1 MPYDVTI
8 GIPVYNVEKY
18 IRQTLDSAL
27 AQTFPSIEFIICDD
41 CGTDSSID
49 IVKEYQLSSPRGKDI
64 RIVRQHENMGVG
76 CARNLILEEA
86 QSDYIFFLDSDDL
99 IVENAIESLYH
110 YAKKYDADIVYG
122 SMEKVLVY
130 DNNIKFKSID
140 YPFSVFL
147 EENEFAKYVYR
158 KYDGIQASSCNFLVK
173 LDIYRENSLRYYPI
187 NYWEDMTMSIIMPI
201 YISRAVLLPDITYSY
216 MCRTGTLS
224 NYQKRTHID
233 KKEIQTTI
241 WAVNSIKEESDFVRE
256 KVFFPLWINKVMM
269 TCFYIVCTIIRNK
282 DIIYPSFN
290 EREIH
295 NIMHSP
301 LNLWEVLRFRDCFF
315 SNFFLY
321 LLDLMPDAIS
331 IMTIKKIGKLRNLI

>member
-49 IVKEYQLSSPRGKDI
+49 IVMEYQLSHPRGKDI
-64 RIVRQHENMGVG
+64 RIVKQHENMGVG
-76 CARNLILEEA
+76 CARNLIIEKA
-86 QSDYIFFLDSDDL
+86 QSEYIFFLDSDDL
-99 IVENAIESLYH
+99 IVENAIGSLYL
-110 YAKKYDADIVYG
+110 YAKKYNADIVYG

-130 DNNIKFKSID
+130 ENNKKYKSID

-147 EENEFAKYVYR
+147 EDNEFAKYVYR

-173 LDIYRENSLRYYPI
+173 LDIYRENNLRYYPI

-201 YISRAVLLPDITYSY
+201 FINRAVLLPDITYSY

-224 NYQKRTHID
+224 NYQQRTHID
-233 KKEIQTTI
+233 KEEIQKTI
-241 WAVNSIKEESDFVRE
+241 WAVNKIKEKSDYVRK

-282 DIIYPSFN
+282 DVISPSFN
-290 EREIH
+290 KRELH
-295 NIMHSP
+295 NVMHSP
-301 LNLWEVLRFRDCFF
+301 LNLWEVLHFHDSFF

-321 LLDLMPDAIS
+321 LLNVMPDTIC

>member
-49 IVKEYQLSSPRGKDI
+49 IVMEYQHLHPRGKDI
-64 RIVRQHENMGVG
+64 RIVRQQENMGVG
-76 CARNLILEEA
+76 CARNHIIEEA
-86 QSDYIFFLDSDDL
+86 KSEYIFFLDADDF
-99 IVENAIESLYH
+99 IVENAIESLYS
-110 YAKKYDADIVYG
+110 YAKQFDSDIVYG

-130 DNNIKFKSID
+130 ENNKRFRSVD

-147 EENEFAKYVYR
+147 EENDFAKFVYR
-158 KYDGIQASSCNFLVK
+158 KYDGIQASSCNCLVK
-173 LDIYRENSLRYYPI
+173 LDVYRKNNLRYYPI

-201 YISRAVLLPDITYSY
+201 YITRAVLLPDITYSY
-216 MCRTGTLS
+216 ICRTGTLS

-233 KKEIQTTI
+233 KEEIQKTI
-241 WAVNSIKEESDFVRE
+241 WAVNDIKQKSVLVRE
-256 KVFFPLWINKVMM
+256 KVFFPLWINKVMK

-282 DIIYPSFN
+282 DVISPSFN
-290 EREIH
+290 RRELH
-295 NIMHSP
+295 NVMQSP
-301 LNLWEVLRFRDCFF
+301 LNLCEVLGFRDSFF

-321 LLDLMPDAIS
+321 LLDVMPDTLC
-331 IMTIKKIGKLRNLI
+331 IMTIKILGKLRHLI